1 MPDRLRRVLA
11 DSGVDL
17 SDEELLDVLWLAER
31 LPHSDGAPVARA
43 MRPRAAPPSALG
55 EERPLPD
62 TDEAGTTAPPPAS
75 PAKDGAREP
84 GAPLHASPGAPG
96 SGAQEHSGL
105 PVRTPEGKSLAA
117 HELHLG
123 RALRPLKLRLPDPWK
138 QELDEARTVAAMAET
153 GLPDAVLRPARARW
167 LNLVLLVDDGVSM
180 LLWQRLASEMRV
192 LLERSGAFRGLR
204 VYGLDSRGRQA
215 PMLHSPPYED
225 GGAPLPPSV
234 VRDPTGNT
242 LVLVV
247 SDGVGAAWRDGRM
260 QTALETWARQGP
272 TAIVHALP
280 ARMWQGS
287 GIWAQQWLVTT
298 RRRGGPA
305 SAWHVA
311 DPVLPADIVAFD
323 GVPVPVLAPESTAV
337 GRWASVVAS
346 PGTTA
351 VLPLLADSGTPPSR
365 PYAHTRQSN
374 TREAVLRFRHA
385 ASPAAYRLAA
395 HLAAVAPMSVP
406 AMRLVQAALGP
417 TMDAGH
423 LAEVFLGGL
432 MQSTDPADFALPV
445 RHRAFDFSEEARDIL
460 LGTVPAH
467 ELLHTTRTITDQLGR
482 LAGRSPDFPAWLSH
496 PDGPERLNDE
506 SHPISRLDN
515 RLMKLLGVQPPA
527 ARTEDAFGN
536 EPQRRPIGRQ
546 EPSPLPEPVL
556 PSTNREEHP
565 PAPPKRETPPTAAP
579 DGPEDVSFQ
588 ALGLGASWEPLLT
601 EDPRRAGPYRLHA
614 RNVGGWQ
621 RVVMFLG
628 RDETGS
634 TVTVRVPLRTS
645 PEEAA
650 ELLRTEA
657 EALIRMAGTGA
668 PKLLGH
674 SVEDSPQWLATECA
688 REQSDDPGAR
698 PAHNLRALLE
708 DRGPLGDTV
717 LFRRLGRDLAKAVR
731 HAHSVGLVHGS
742 LTPNRVLVTDQDVQ
756 LVGWMTAI
764 VDGVPHRQRDSFR
777 QNSAYQPPRELE
789 GFSDPIGV
797 TAASDTYSVGAIL
810 LTAATGRWSGDFTPN
825 TLRTAC
831 EHTGMNRSLGG
842 VLLGCL
848 DPNPAARPTAAE
860 LVAAFAAQTDGHPNK
875 SGGERARTQPPA
887 GTALGQSS
895 GFRDRFALLGHM
907 TDCHIFEG
915 DGTRPIH
922 EENVQILHRAQRV
935 AQPPVV
941 RQWRAEIEAEESR
954 KAAAGLPHRWN
965 RPRFAIERIT
975 VTRTHLGEDPIV
987 QLRVCTAD
995 YYDFLAASLNLD
1007 RPHPDLD
1014 ITLRHQYLENQDP
1027 VMAPPFLSC
1036 SFGVHVA
1043 VETGVDGK
1051 MLFSHRS
1058 AAVVGNPERWNAS
1071 ASEGLSG
1078 HDVPTD
1084 GSPISL
1090 HATARRAMKEELGV
1104 FPEDRI
1110 DLELLGFG
1118 LDLRLHQW
1126 AAFFRA
1132 VLPDLG
1138 EEDLRRRW
1146 ARGIKDKWEHDRH
1159 AFVPADP
1166 DSVLDFILEQTV
1178 DAWAPCAPVLFY
1190 LALVR
1195 GAVTRR
1201 GGDLAGRLDVDAAER
1216 RAERRGQE
1224 MTGPA

>member
-17 SDEELLDVLWLAER
+17 SGEELLDVLWLAER
-31 LPHSDGAPVARA
+31 LPHSDGAPLARA
-43 MRPRAAPPSALG
+43 VRPRVTPPSAPG
-55 EERPLPD
+55 EEHPRPD
-62 TDEAGTTAPPPAS
+62 ADEAGTTAPPPAS
-75 PAKDGAREP
+75 SLTDGAREP
-84 GAPLHASPGAPG
+84 GAPLHAGPAAPG
-96 SGAQEHSGL
+96 SGAQQRSGL

-123 RALRPLKLRLPDPWK
+123 KALRPLKQRLPDPWK

-153 GLPDAVLRPARARW
+153 GLPDAVMRPARARW
-167 LNLVLLVDDGVSM
+167 LTLVLLVDDGVSM

-204 VYGLDSRGRQA
+204 VYGLDSRGQQA
-215 PMLHSPPYED
+215 PMLHSRPYED
-225 GGAPLPPSV
+225 GGVPLPPSV

-280 ARMWQGS
+280 TRMWQGS
-287 GIWAQQWLVTT
+287 GIRAQQWLVTT
-298 RRRGGPA
+298 RRRGGPS
-305 SAWHVA
+305 SAWHVT

-323 GVPVPVLAPESTAV
+323 GVPVPVLAPEPTAV

-365 PYAHTRQSN
+365 PYAHTRQSD

-417 TMDAGH
+417 TTDAGH

-432 MQSTDPADFALPV
+432 MQSTDPADPALPV

-467 ELLHTTRTITDQLGR
+467 ELLRTTRTITDEIGR
-482 LAGRSPDFPAWLSH
+482 LVGRSPDFPAWLSH
-496 PDGPERLNDE
+496 PDGPDRLNDE

-515 RLMKLLGVQPPA
+515 RLMTLLGVQPLV
-527 ARTEDAFGN
+527 ARAEDAFEN
-536 EPQRRPIGRQ
+536 EPQRHPTGRQ
-546 EPSPLPEPVL
+546 EFSPLSEPVR
-556 PSTNREEHP
+556 PSTDREERP
-565 PAPPKRETPPTAAP
+565 PAPTGRETAPTAAP

-588 ALGLGASWEPLLT
+588 TLDLGASWSPLLT

-628 RDETGS
+628 RDETGD

-674 SVEDSPQWLATECA
+674 SVEDSPPWLATECA
-688 REQSDDPGAR
+688 REQSDDARSR

-708 DRGPLGDTV
+708 DGGPLGDTAH
-717 LFRRLGRDLAKAVR
+717 FRRLGRDLAQAAR

-742 LTPNRVLVTDQDVQ
+742 LTPDRVLITDQDVQ
-756 LVGWMTAI
+756 LVGWMTAS
-764 VDGVPHRQRDSFR
+764 VDGVPHRRRDSFP
-777 QNSAYQPPRELE
+777 QDPAYDPPHELE
-789 GFSDPIGV
+789 GFGGPFGV
-797 TAASDTYSVGAIL
+797 TTAGDVYSVGAIL
-810 LTAATGRWSGDFTPN
+810 LTAATGQWGGGFTPH
-825 TLRTAC
+825 TLRDAW
-831 EHTGMNRSLGG
+831 EHSGMNRSLGR
-842 VLLGCL
+842 VLLDCL
-848 DPNPAARPTAAE
+848 DSNPAARPSAAE
-860 LVAAFAAQTDGHPNK
+860 LVAAFAAQTDGHPHG
-875 SGGERARTQPPA
+875 SGGERARTRAAA
-887 GTALGQSS
+887 GAAPGQSQR
-895 GFRDRFALLGHM
+895 FRDRFTLLGHM
-907 TDCHIFEG
+907 TDCHVFEG

-941 RQWRAEIEAEESR
+941 QQWRAEIEAEESR

-965 RPRFAIERIT
+965 RPRFAVESIT
-975 VTRTHLGEDPIV
+975 TTRTHLGEDPIV
-987 QLRVCTAD
+987 QLRLCAAD
-995 YYDFLAASLNLD
+995 YYDFLAVSLNLD
-1007 RPHPDLD
+1007 RPRPDHGT
-1014 ITLRHQYLENQDP
+1014 TLRHEYLVEQDP
-1027 VMAPPFLSC
+1027 VWAPPFLSC

-1043 VETGVDGK
+1043 VETGADGK

-1058 AAVVGNPERWNAS
+1058 AGVAGNPERWNAS
-1071 ASEGLSG
+1071 ASEGLSR
-1078 HDVPTD
+1078 HDIPED

-1090 HATARRAMKEELGV
+1090 HATARRALEEELGV
-1104 FPEDRI
+1104 FPEDRT

-1118 LDLRLHQW
+1118 LDLRRHQW

-1146 ARGIKDKWEHDRH
+1146 ARGVRDKWEHDRH

-1178 DAWAPCAPVLFY
+1178 DAWAPCAPVLLY

-1195 GAVTRR
+1195 GAVIRR
-1201 GGDLAGRLDVDAAER
+1201 GGDPAGRLDVEAAER